1 MRDWRVK
8 GEALSVMIL
17 RPPPRTAWLLVALWA
32 AAILAFS
39 ITPEMPGRGVVPDK
53 VAHIVAYA
61 VLGLLLRW
69 ALPASS
75 VGFPAVATVLAAV
88 AYGALL
94 EGLQG
99 LTGRDAEWWDLGAN
113 TLGAVVGVLVG
124 GWRAG

>member
-1 MRDWRVK
+1 
-8 GEALSVMIL
+8 MIL
-17 RPPPRTAWLLVALWA
+17 RPPPRTAWLLAALWA

-39 ITPEMPGRGVVPDK
+39 ITPDLPGRDLVPDK
-53 VAHIVAYA
+53 VAHVAAYA

-75 VGFPAVATVLAAV
+75 PALPAAVTVLAVV

-94 EGLQG
+94 EALQG
-99 LTGRDAEWWDLGAN
+99 LLPGRQAEWWDLGAN
-113 TLGAVVGVLVG
+113 TLGAVVGALLG

>member
-1 MRDWRVK
+1 MTP
-8 GEALSVMIL
+8 
-17 RPPPRTAWLLVALWA
+17 RPSARAAWLPVVLWA
-32 AAILAFS
+32 AAILTFS
-39 ITPEMPGRGVVPDK
+39 VTPDLPGRDVVPDK
-53 VAHIVAYA
+53 VAHVAAYA

-75 VGFPAVATVLAAV
+75 PGLPAVVTVLAVV

-99 LTGRDAEWWDLGAN
+99 LLPWRQAEWWDLGAD
-113 TLGAVVGVLVG
+113 TLGALVGVILG